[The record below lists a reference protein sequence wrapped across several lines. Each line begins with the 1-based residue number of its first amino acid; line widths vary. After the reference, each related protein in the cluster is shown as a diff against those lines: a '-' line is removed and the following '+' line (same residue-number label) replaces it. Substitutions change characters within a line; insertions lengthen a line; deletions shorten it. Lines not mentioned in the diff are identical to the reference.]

1 MSKGKKPKGMGLDL
15 NAQMKQLQNQLV
27 QAQEDLAFKT
37 VEASAGGGAVKVVM
51 SGTQECQSVQI
62 DPSLLEAGDI
72 EMLQD
77 LVLLAVNQAIHDSQ
91 AMAAR
96 MLGPLAGGLGQ
107 FG

>member
-1 MSKGKKPKGMGLDL
+1 MSKGKMPKGMGLDL
-15 NAQMKQLQNQLV
+15 NAQMKQLQDQLV
-27 QAQEDLAFKT
+27 QAQADLALET

-51 SGTQECQSVQI
+51 SGTQECQSVRI
-62 DPSLLEAGDI
+62 DPGLLQAEDV

-96 MLGPLAGGLGQ
+96 KLGPLAGGLGQ